1 MILENFIHI
10 ILKNSE
16 NGGMKLPKISISIND
31 LKKILKMNIS
41 NEKIIDVLP
50 RLKCE
55 IEEIIGDRITL
66 EITSDRADFFS
77 SEGIARGI
85 RIYYGNKWKLKD
97 PLPGSIKLFVDS
109 SVESIRPYI
118 VGAVIRNIELDEEA
132 IVQIMQLQEKIHNT
146 YGSNR
151 RKASI
156 GVYDLDKISPPIYYS
171 AFHPNDIKFIPLGYS
186 EVMNGYDI
194 LNKTNKGIEYGWII
208 KDKEKFPL
216 LYDSNNVVLSMPP
229 IINSENTKVTT
240 NTKNLFIDIT
250 GTDENTINICLNV
263 IVTSVLERGGDFQ
276 YVDVY
281 YKNKLERTPKLE
293 YTTTSLKLSTINN
306 SLGINI
312 NLNDITYLLN
322 KMGHEVKEIKDNEII
337 VISPPYRVDILHEI
351 DLVED
356 IAMAIGLENIKPE
369 VPKIITIGKLLRES
383 KVRRIIRDIM
393 IGMGFQ
399 EVITYML
406 SSKSVMEDKPLLEKR
421 EFVEL
426 INPVSSEY
434 EVLRDCLLPKL
445 LQFLSYNTHEPYPQK
460 IFEYGDVV
468 YVENGVAK
476 ISTHLAAA
484 ISDYKVSYEDIQ
496 AVVVALFK
504 AISKNISFKPYNK
517 PPFIEGRAAE
527 IILDGKSIGI
537 VGEISPRVLV
547 NFGLEFPVGI
557 FECDINKFIF

>member
-1 MILENFIHI
+1 MR
-10 ILKNSE
+10 
-16 NGGMKLPKISISIND
+16 LPKINISISD

-41 NEKIIDVLP
+41 NEEIIDVLP
-50 RLKCE
+50 KLKCE
-55 IEEIIGDRITL
+55 IEEVIGDRITL

-118 VGAVIRNIELDEEA
+118 VGAIIRNIELDEEA
-132 IVQIMQLQEKIHNT
+132 IVQIMQLQEKLHNT

-156 GVYDLDKISPPIYYS
+156 GIYDLDKISPPIYYS

-186 EVMNGYDI
+186 EVMNGYEI
-194 LNKTNKGIEYGWII
+194 LSKTTKGKEYGWII
-208 KDKEKFPL
+208 KDKNKFPL
-216 LYDSNNVVLSMPP
+216 LYDSNNTVLSMPP
-229 IINSENTKVTT
+229 IINSENTKITT
-240 NTKNLFIDIT
+240 NTRNLFIDIT

-263 IVTSVLERGGDFQ
+263 IVTSILERGGDFQ
-276 YVDVY
+276 YVDIHY
-281 YKNKLERTPKLE
+281 NNRIEKTPKLN
-293 YTTTSLKLSTINN
+293 YTITSLKLSTINN
-306 SLGINI
+306 VLGINI
-312 NLNDITYLLN
+312 NLNDAIFLLN
-322 KMGHEVKEIKDNEII
+322 KMGHEVKEINNNEII

-356 IAMAIGLENIKPE
+356 IAMAIGLNNIKPE
-369 VPKIITIGKLLRES
+369 IPKIFTTGKLLKES
-383 KVRRIIRDIM
+383 KVRKLIRDIM

-406 SSKSVMEDKPLLEKR
+406 SSKSVMEEKSLLGKR

-426 INPVSSEY
+426 VNPVSSEY
-434 EVLRDCLLPKL
+434 EILRDCLLPKL
-445 LQFLSYNTHEPYPQK
+445 LQFLSYNIHEPYPQK

-468 YVENGVAK
+468 YVENGIAK

-496 AVVVALFK
+496 AIVVALFK
-504 AISKNISFKPYNK
+504 ALSKSISFKPYNR

-527 IILDGKSIGI
+527 IILNNESIGV

-547 NFGLEFPVGI
+547 NFGLEFPVGA
-557 FECDINKFIF
+557 FECNISKLIY